1 MTVLLKARQNYRVGR
16 ITITD
21 KDIAELERLKDETGL
36 GPQKL
41 LARAGKAPAGLYP
54 AIIYSWLA
62 RKTSSARS
70 EHFEFVMTAYRSV
83 TPVIEITDQR
93 RARLQAE
100 LTRTGYQPK
109 SLMNR
114 LSPCPDDLTPG
125 LITRWKIGQVRSAR
139 RDLWRFVMDGLEVIP

>member
-1 MTVLLKARQNYRVGR
+1 MGR
-16 ITITD
+16 IAITD
-21 KDIAELERLKDETGL
+21 KDIAELERLKEETGL

-62 RKTSSARS
+62 RKTASARS
-70 EHFEFVMTAYRSV
+70 EHYEFVLHAYHTV

-93 RARLQAE
+93 RAKLEAE
-100 LTRTGYQPK
+100 LARTGYQPK

-114 LSPCPDDLTPG
+114 LSPCPYDLTPG

-139 RDLWRFVMDGLEVIP
+139 RDLWRFVMDGLNDTPDAQ